1 MSQVPAGL
9 KYSKEHEWVRVDGN
23 TVFIGITD
31 FAQDELGDIV
41 FVELPEVG
49 AAVNLNDTFGTVESV
64 KTVSDL
70 FAPVSGKVVRVN
82 KDLLDAPEKV
92 NTDSY
97 DGGWM
102 IAVEMTNPA
111 ELDSLLD
118 ETAYRNHIEE

>member
-23 TVFIGITD
+23 TAYVGITD

-49 AAVNLNDTFGTVESV
+49 TTVQVNDTFGTVESV

-70 FAPVSGKVVRVN
+70 FAPVSGKVVQVN
-82 KDLLDAPEKV
+82 HELENTPEKV
-92 NTDSY
+92 NSEPY

-102 IAVEMTNPA
+102 IAVEMDNA
-111 ELDSLLD
+111 GDLDSLLA
-118 ETAYRNHIEE
+118 ETAYKAHIEE